1 MLHSFRWPYWRTQFI
16 AVLSCYL
23 EAATASPSCIA
34 PRCGV
39 CAIAFVY
46 TAGTLL
52 GGVSGFVPK
61 RILGSGSRHFF
72 VAGYALDARL
82 MNFWK
87 GLNSQ
92 HSYSPFVCLLT
103 SIWLKLR
110 NVLTYS
116 MIRARLVAAR

>member
-1 MLHSFRWPYWRTQFI
+1 MWGLRNRIRLHGRHSARRSLGPL
-16 AVLSCYL
+16 LS
-23 EAATASPSCIA
+23 
-34 PRCGV
+34 
-39 CAIAFVY
+39 
-46 TAGTLL
+46 
-52 GGVSGFVPK
+52 K

-82 MNFWK
+82 MTFWK

-92 HSYSPFVCLLT
+92 QSYSPFVCLLT

-116 MIRARLVAAR
+116 MIRARLLAAR